1 MRKNQSTL
9 SIIMSSL
16 TLLIVIA
23 IITISVF
30 LVRNKLL
37 KNAQD
42 MGMALVQSY
51 AMEEETTI
59 TMFKDFLDM
68 R

>member
-1 MRKNQSTL
+1 MGVLRKNQSTL

-59 TMFKDFLDM
+59 TMFKDF
-68 R
+68 